1 LTAIHFKEGFPSTES
16 EEKMFWQDPDH
27 ESPTTVPDDVVD
39 VLFSLRC
46 KSLPVDH
53 AHALS
58 QAVLKV
64 SPWIA
69 TEPQAAI
76 HTIHVAG
83 SQNGWERPAHGGSQ
97 LLLPSRRT
105 KLGIRIPRARLL
117 DLTAALEGQTLR
129 IGESSLTLGTGK
141 ARALS
146 AETTLFARYIVAE
159 NAEDE
164 VQFMHRVAA
173 SLEQRGIKV
182 RKALCGKELTLDTP
196 DGTLMT
202 RSLMI
207 AELKIEE
214 SIELQQRGFGKHQ
227 KMGCGIF
234 LPHKG
239 VEPVAKAAH

>member
-1 LTAIHFKEGFPSTES
+1 
-16 EEKMFWQDPDH
+16 MFWQDSDQ
-27 ESPTTVPDDVVD
+27 ESPATVPDDVVD

-58 QAVLKV
+58 EAVLQL
-64 SPWIA
+64 SPWLA
-69 TEPQAAI
+69 VEPQAAI

-83 SQNGWERPAHGGSQ
+83 SQNGWERPEHGGSQ

-117 DLTAALEGQTLR
+117 DLTAALEGQTLK
-129 IGESSLTLGTGK
+129 IGEYSLTVGTGK

-146 AETTLFARYIVAE
+146 AETTLFARYIVTE
-159 NAEDE
+159 NAETED
-164 VQFMHRVAA
+164 QFLHRVAA
-173 SLEQRGIKV
+173 SLAERGIKV
-182 RKALCGKELTLDTP
+182 RKALCGKELSLTTP
-196 DGTLMT
+196 DGQLTT

-207 AELKIEE
+207 AELKVEE
-214 SIELQQRGFGKHQ
+214 SINLQQHGFGRHQ
-227 KMGCGIF
+227 TMGCGIF

-239 VEPVAKAAH
+239 IDAVSKAAN